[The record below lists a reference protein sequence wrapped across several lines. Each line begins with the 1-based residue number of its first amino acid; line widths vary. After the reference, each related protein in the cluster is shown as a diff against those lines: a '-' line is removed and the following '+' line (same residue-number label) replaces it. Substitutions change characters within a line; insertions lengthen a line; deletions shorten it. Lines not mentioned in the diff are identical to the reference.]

1 MKMDRNEL
9 MKRIGSIEQIG
20 GVRDFT
26 FNDGKAKGIRAIEVN
41 TGVFCFTILVD
52 RCLDIAQAFYKTTPI
67 AWISKTGITS
77 PYLYEKDGLSWL
89 RGFYGGLLTTCGLKN
104 IGNDYKDQGLHGRIA
119 NIPAEK
125 VSVSAEWV
133 GDDYIMQVSGE
144 MRESVVFGENL
155 VLKRKITAKMFDN
168 KIYVEDT
175 LVNEGFN
182 TEDVAL
188 CYHCNFGYPLVSEN
202 SIITNVPADISTMLP
217 PMHNL
222 PEECVG
228 VEKTGG
234 VETIGIENG
243 SIGAY
248 ITYNRD
254 TLPDFLIWK
263 KFAESD
269 YVVGLEPR
277 TTNYG
282 GKDVDIN
289 NAYVKL
295 PAFDELKTDLVIE
308 VKDL

>member
-1 MKMDRNEL
+1 MNRKEL
-9 MKRIGSIEQIG
+9 MKRIGSIEQVG

-41 TGVFCFTILVD
+41 TGVLCFTILAD
-52 RCLDIAQAFYKTTPI
+52 RSMDIAQAFYKSTPI
-67 AWISKTGITS
+67 SWISKTGITS

-89 RGFYGGLLTTCGLKN
+89 RGFYGGLITTCGLKN

-119 NIPAEK
+119 NIQAEK
-125 VSVSAEWV
+125 ISVSAEWV

-155 VLKRKITAKMFDN
+155 VLKRKITAKLFDN

-202 SIITNVPADISTMLP
+202 SKITNVPADIESMLP
-217 PMHNL
+217 PTHNL

-228 VEKTGG
+228 VEKTGD

-243 SIGAY
+243 ELGAY
-248 ITYNRD
+248 ITYKRD

-295 PAFDELKTDLVIE
+295 LPFDELNTRLIIE
-308 VKDL
+308 VKEL